1 MTNYTAQVKENLMNA
16 IEQMAQYQWLFV
28 KNPEKDFIRNR
39 KLDFKT
45 TIGLLLNMNGNS
57 IYKEMLDYCGYSP
70 DTATTSVF
78 VQQRDKLLPFALEF
92 FTT

>member
-45 TIGLLLNMNGNS
+45 TLGLL
-57 IYKEMLDYCGYSP
+57 
-70 DTATTSVF
+70 
-78 VQQRDKLLPFALEF
+78 
-92 FTT
+92 